1 MPLLMTHLL
10 FFVVKIVLV
19 FLVYQDMTR
28 YLPLPNLT
36 FAQFVGVWV
45 FVVMV
50 GVAFFVSY
58 ADLQAYQRLTKS
70 QKSNYGLASVLM
82 TALLAVVYCF
92 VAREFV

>member
-1 MPLLMTHLL
+1 MPMLMTHLL
-10 FFVVKIVLV
+10 FFVIKIILV

-28 YLPLPNLT
+28 YLPLPSLT

-50 GVAFFVSY
+50 GVAFFVSH

-70 QKSNYGLASVLM
+70 QKSNYGLASVLI
-82 TALLAVVYCF
+82 TALFAVVYCLIAWGF
-92 VAREFV
+92 V